1 MAFSSPETQPDLDA
15 MTKAE
20 LLKFAEDHGVTG
32 VSSTMLKADII
43 STIKGAM
50 GWT

>member
-15 MTKAE
+15 MTKTE
-20 LLKFAEDHGVTG
+20 LLEFAAGIEG

-43 STIKGAM
+43 AAIKGAK